1 MDKSMKVNKKLN
13 GSELLMEI
21 EGGIDSTTAPE
32 LNDILAASINGITS
46 LILDFKNVDYISSA
60 GLRVLLVNYKAMTGK
75 GEMIIRN
82 VNGNVMDIF
91 TMTGFVN
98 ILTIEN

>member
-1 MDKSMKVNKKLN
+1 MKVNKKLN

-32 LNDILAASINGITS
+32 LNDILAASINGITT

>member
-1 MDKSMKVNKKLN
+1 MKVNKKLN

-21 EGGIDSTTAPE
+21 EGGIDSTTAPQ

-46 LILDFKNVDYISSA
+46 LILDFKNVDDISSA

>member
-1 MDKSMKVNKKLN
+1 MKVNKKLN

>member
-1 MDKSMKVNKKLN
+1 MKVNKKQN

-21 EGGIDSTTAPE
+21 EGGIDSITAPQ
-32 LNDILAASINGITS
+32 LNDILNASINGITS

-75 GEMIIRN
+75 GNMIIRN
-82 VNGNVMDIF
+82 VNKNVMDIF